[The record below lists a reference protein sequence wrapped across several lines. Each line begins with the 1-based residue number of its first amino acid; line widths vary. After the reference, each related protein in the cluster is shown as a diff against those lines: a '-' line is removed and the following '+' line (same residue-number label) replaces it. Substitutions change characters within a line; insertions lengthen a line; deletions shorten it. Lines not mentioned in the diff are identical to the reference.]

1 MATSA
6 DRADEADPREDVHAP
21 PATSNGSTSS
31 WRFRTLK
38 HVTRTFR
45 SVPVSAP
52 CPKHCEADRPRR
64 CPAWV
69 SCRGAALAEALGG
82 GTIFGRKTSAVTLT
96 RGAFLRSFS
105 RVR

>member
-21 PATSNGSTSS
+21 PATSNGSTSC

-38 HVTRTFR
+38 HVSRTFR
-45 SVPVSAP
+45 AVPVSAP

-64 CPAWV
+64 R
-69 SCRGAALAEALGG
+69 SEEH
-82 GTIFGRKTSAVTLT
+82 TSELQSLMRSSYAVFCLKKKNT
-96 RGAFLRSFS
+96 RPVPTSS
-105 RVR
+105 RTRTYS